1 MTAWVV
7 RAGASGERDQWALDN
22 GLDGGGFHEVGS
34 MSSMR
39 SRADIQE
46 AVELAF
52 AGEHPGKIS
61 NYVGQLNA
69 LRFNIVPGD
78 VVVLPLKSSANKK
91 VAVGICTDGYSYAS
105 AEPDPTR
112 RHLIKV
118 DWKRTDVP
126 RTAFKDDLLYTLG
139 GAMSYF
145 RAERHQAEARLRT
158 VIATGV
164 DPGQN
169 NTSGSSTPTPAPAAD
184 DVADVTDP
192 TVVPTVQ
199 AIRDRVQTHLIENF
213 KGHKL
218 TNLVADI
225 LRAQGFTCEVSPEGP
240 DGGVDILVGSGP
252 LGLDEP
258 KLVVEVKS
266 EQSQVSA
273 LVVRGLQGAISTQ
286 GASQGLLVAWGG
298 LNGPAQN
305 EIKRDR
311 LKIRVWEADQVL
323 DQLFAVYE
331 HLPESTQRLIP
342 LKRVWALDED
352 ETSG

>member
-7 RAGASGERDQWALDN
+7 RTGVAGERDHWALAN
-22 GLDGGGFHEVGS
+22 GFDGGGFDEIGS
-34 MSSMR
+34 MATMT
-39 SRADIQE
+39 SRAEIQS
-46 AVELAF
+46 AVEVAF
-52 AGEHPGKIS
+52 SGEHPGKIS

-69 LRFNIVPGD
+69 LRFRIVPGD
-78 VVVLPLKSSANKK
+78 VIVLPLKSSANKK
-91 VAVGICTDGYSYAS
+91 VAIGVCTEGYLYAS
-105 AEPDPTR
+105 DEPDPTR

-118 DWKRTDVP
+118 EWARTDIP
-126 RTAFKDDLLYTLG
+126 RTAFKDDLLYTLN

-169 NTSGSSTPTPAPAAD
+169 GRPSTPGVALTTATD
-184 DVADVTDP
+184 DIADVTDP

-199 AIRDRVQTHLIENF
+199 AIRDRVQNHVIENF

-218 TNLVADI
+218 TYLVADI
-225 LRAQGFTCEVSPEGP
+225 LRAKGFTCDVSPEGP

-266 EQSQVSA
+266 EESQVTA

-286 GASQGLLVAWGG
+286 GASQGLLIAWGG
-298 LNGPAQN
+298 LNGPAQS

-323 DQLFAVYE
+323 DQLFDVYE
-331 HLPESTQRLIP
+331 HLPEATQRLIP

-352 ETSG
+352 ETNG